1 MKMILSVE
9 KEKDG
14 EDDSFVNAE
23 KKDVSAKEN
32 VSVSLSVNVESADV
46 GMKSLIGRTYEKS
59 LEVIVGGISLLGPG
73 SK

>member
-1 MKMILSVE
+1 MILSVE

-46 GMKSLIGRTYEKS
+46 GMKSLIGS
-59 LEVIVGGISLLGPG
+59 
-73 SK
+73 